1 MATTARLINDDNYS
15 FSEPWAQSSSV
26 SQVHMQ
32 DSKPKGKSVPSHD
45 QYELLEPSSKARP
58 QRRNLNMAANPAM
71 SYLPTRRS
79 GGWLWE
85 ALSFTVAVF
94 CFAAV
99 VGTLLG
105 LQNRQVPDWPSG
117 ISVNAILSVIV
128 TVMKGAMGVC
138 IAECLSQI
146 KWSWFKQERKLID
159 LVIIDEASRGIWGA
173 GRLLLTLRAW
183 YLAYVGAFIF
193 LTAFLIGPTV
203 QQMVEVRIRQVDLPL
218 NATIPICNNS
228 YYEVIGLGA
237 GAGLNRVN
245 LPMIGAMYDGF
256 LQTSSLSPLR
266 PGCPTG
272 NCTYP
277 RYQSLGICHEC
288 TDFSD
293 QLVYLDDETNLTI
306 PLSSKSTCSQSAVG
320 CKVQW
325 PGAALSLAWN
335 YGMINSTQDYS
346 GEVDSSLESSDNTTI
361 TTFRAVMS
369 RNWQRS
375 ELDPVAVQCI
385 VRFCVKTYEA
395 SVKASNFEEDVV
407 ATSWNES
414 YFDSNSYFTF
424 QNNLSIPTRPCYVNG
439 IEKPEPWNIE
449 DRTSCVY
456 NVSGQSGIS
465 LYNTLS
471 GLTRGDGSAIVS
483 NRPSLSSDVMQA
495 LYGLFDGNS
504 LADPDL
510 GSYISVDRAFKS
522 MADVVTN
529 QARSSTANCGG
540 ATAQGVQFINELY
553 IHVHWIWLLPTT
565 VVLALCLVFFLAT
578 IVQSWREDL
587 WKSSPLAYIFCRPA
601 VGDAQ
606 LTAEDLI
613 TSGGL
618 GAMPKSS
625 TIEKASRNI
634 EVRFERNIGS
644 SG

>member
-1 MATTARLINDDNYS
+1 MAD
-15 FSEPWAQSSSV
+15 
-26 SQVHMQ
+26 
-32 DSKPKGKSVPSHD
+32 
-45 QYELLEPSSKARP
+45 
-58 QRRNLNMAANPAM
+58 NPAM

-218 NATIPICNNS
+218 NATIPVCNNS
-228 YYEVIGLGA
+228 YYEVMGLGA
-237 GAGLNRVN
+237 GPGLNRVN

-256 LQTSSLSPLR
+256 LQTSSQSPLR

-288 TDFSD
+288 TDLSE
-293 QLVYLDDETNLTI
+293 QLVYLDSETNLTRPI
-306 PLSSKSTCSQSAVG
+306 SSNATCSQGDFS
-320 CKVQW
+320 CSTQW
-325 PGAALSLAWN
+325 PGAALSLGN
-335 YGMINSTQDYS
+335 YGMINSTRNVS
-346 GEVDSSLESSDNTTI
+346 VEVDPSLESSDNATI

-369 RNWQRS
+369 RNWQMDPS
-375 ELDPVAVQCI
+375 GPDPVAVQCI
-385 VRFCVKTYEA
+385 VRFCIKTYEA
-395 SVKASNFEEDVV
+395 SVNASNFEENVV

-414 YFDSNSYFTF
+414 YFDENEYFNY
-424 QNNLSIPTRPCYVNG
+424 QNTLSIPARPCYVNG
-439 IEKPEPWNIE
+439 IGKSEPWSIE
-449 DRTSCVY
+449 DRTSCLY
-456 NVSGQSGIS
+456 NVSGPSGIS
-465 LYNTLS
+465 LQNTLS

-495 LYGLFDGNS
+495 LYGFFDGNS
-504 LADPDL
+504 SADPDL

-529 QARSSTANCGG
+529 QARSSIANCGG
-540 ATAQGVQFINELY
+540 ATAQGIQFTSELY
-553 IHVHWIWLLPTT
+553 IHVHWVWLLPTT

-587 WKSSPLAYIFCRPA
+587 WKSSPLAYIFSRPA

-613 TSGGL
+613 KSGGL
-618 GAMPKSS
+618 GVMPKASA
-625 TIEKASRNI
+625 IEKASRNI
-634 EVRFERNIGS
+634 EVRFERNIGP
-644 SG
+644 SGSLS